1 MKPFDPAGLAWAGRA
16 WIAPGIGVFRGS
28 VGAHDWHQH
37 LAHQIT
43 VGLEGAVEV
52 ETPAGRL
59 RGRAL
64 VIPAGM
70 RHRLSGGAVLSIYLD
85 ALAPEATALR
95 LRPQQAALALDPD
108 LARRL
113 LDFSS
118 ADDLTTVQVI
128 FRSDPPRVAD
138 TRLEAVVRELRAC
151 RGETDRRSLAAM
163 VHVSPERF
171 THWFVEQTGLPLRSY
186 LKWVR
191 LIESLRQLAAGGSLT
206 EAAHLGGF
214 SDSAH
219 LSRTFRAMLGSSPA
233 NLLKQV
239 ALSGAI
245 D

>member
-1 MKPFDPAGLAWAGRA
+1 M
-16 WIAPGIGVFRGS
+16 
-28 VGAHDWHQH
+28 
-37 LAHQIT
+37 
-43 VGLEGAVEV
+43 
-52 ETPAGRL
+52 ETPAGSL
-59 RGRAL
+59 QGRAL
-64 VIPAGM
+64 LIPAGM

-85 ALAPEATALR
+85 ALAPEATALQ
-95 LRPQQAALALDPD
+95 LRPLQPAMALDPD

-113 LDFSS
+113 LDL
-118 ADDLTTVQVI
+118 ANVEDLATVQGI
-128 FRSDPPRVAD
+128 FRPDPPRAVD
-138 TRLEAVVRELRAC
+138 KRLDEVVRELRAC
-151 RGETDRRSLAAM
+151 RGETNRRNLAAM

-171 THWFVEQTGLPLRSY
+171 SHWFVEQTGLPLRSY

-191 LIESLRQLAAGGSLT
+191 LIESLRQLAAGRGLT

-233 NLLKQV
+233 NLLSQV

>member
-1 MKPFDPAGLAWAGRA
+1 
-16 WIAPGIGVFRGS
+16 
-28 VGAHDWHQH
+28 
-37 LAHQIT
+37 
-43 VGLEGAVEV
+43 
-52 ETPAGRL
+52 
-59 RGRAL
+59 
-64 VIPAGM
+64 
-70 RHRLSGGAVLSIYLD
+70 
-85 ALAPEATALR
+85 
-95 LRPQQAALALDPD
+95 
-108 LARRL
+108 
-113 LDFSS
+113 
-118 ADDLTTVQVI
+118 
-128 FRSDPPRVAD
+128 
-138 TRLEAVVRELRAC
+138 
-151 RGETDRRSLAAM
+151 M

-171 THWFVEQTGLPLRSY
+171 SHWFVEQTGLPLRSY